1 MNGRDLTVLLVCLPA
16 FAQDGFRR
24 PTFPPDLI
32 ANDSP
37 IRDVARLDAKHVR
50 VESDNQRMRVLRI
63 NLPAGESLPMHDTR
77 DGVLVC
83 LTACSLT
90 VTNPVGYVRDV
101 KLEAGQTL
109 WMAGERHRV
118 SNAGSAVELL
128 YREAKRPSN

>member
-1 MNGRDLTVLLVCLPA
+1 MNSRYLTVLLLCLPA
-16 FAQDGFRR
+16 FAQEGFRR

-37 IRDVARLDAKHVR
+37 IRDVAKLDAKHVR
-50 VESDNQRMRVLRI
+50 VDSDNPRMRVLRI
-63 NLPAGESLPMHDTR
+63 NLSAGEALPMHDTR

-83 LTACSLT
+83 LTACFLA
-90 VTNPVGYVRDV
+90 VTNPVGYVRDI

-109 WMAGERHRV
+109 WMKGERHKV

-128 YREAKRPSN
+128 YIEAKKPSN